1 MKDPRKDI
9 LWRVYL
15 VYFGVLMFAI
25 MILYRAAYLQFTE
38 RDELIERAKKQEI
51 KYFPIEALRGN
62 ILARDGSL
70 LASSIPEFEIRM
82 DLSGSVVL
90 PELFNAKIDS
100 LALML
105 SRLFPEKDQSAY
117 KSDLLEAR
125 ADGNRYFLVR
135 NHVKYDELKKLK
147 KFPIFREGKYSG
159 GLIIIRKTKR
169 ELPYKDLARR
179 TIGFEN
185 QAESLYVGLEGAYSN
200 ELRGHDGQQLK
211 RRISHGEWIP
221 VNDNPEVA
229 PRDGKDIVTT
239 IDINIQDLAESA
251 LARHLAEHQAF
262 QGCAILMEVKTGEIR
277 AIANLRYD
285 AEDGQYKETYN
296 YSIGEAIEPGST
308 FKLASIIT
316 ALETGRIKLTD
327 QYYVGNGRVQYY
339 NRWME
344 DSHRPHSDYL
354 SVREIFEESSNVGV
368 SKIITS
374 LFGSQPE
381 KYIEKLRSMSLG
393 KPLGIEIP
401 GEGEPYLK
409 DPSEKKYWYGTS
421 LAWMSIGYELTL
433 TPLQTLTLYNAIA
446 NNGVMVKPMFVRE
459 IKEGGQTIRENDP
472 EVINP
477 AICSPATVTMVKS
490 LLEGVVTN
498 GTGKILKDSTYK
510 IAGKTGTALV
520 ADGAK
525 GYGEKK
531 YNASFVGYFPADNP
545 KYSCI
550 VVVNRPA
557 AGKIYG
563 GAVAAPVFKE
573 IADKVYATQLD
584 IHDREAQD
592 LMTAKSLPAA
602 AKGYYKDLR
611 TSLSAMSYAVM
622 MPSQNPEWAD
632 MDSSRTGIILHPAAF
647 GSDTIPNLAGLT
659 AKDAVYMMEK
669 SGMTAIIQGKGV
681 VTGQSL
687 PAGTPMARG
696 SEITLILENNK
707 SLAETEGN
715 IK

>member
-1 MKDPRKDI
+1 MKDTKKDI

-15 VYFGVLMFAI
+15 VYFGVLLFAI
-25 MILYRAAYLQFTE
+25 MIIYRAVYLQFTQK
-38 RDELIERAKKQEI
+38 DELLERAKKQEI

-82 DLSGSVVL
+82 DLSPMVVL
-90 PELFNAKIDS
+90 PELFNTKIDS
-100 LALML
+100 LSWML
-105 SRLFPEKDQSAY
+105 SDLFKDKSAKTY
-117 KSDLLEAR
+117 KSDLLNAR
-125 ADGNRYFLVR
+125 TEGNRYFLIKK
-135 NHVKYDELKKLK
+135 HIKYDELKKLK
-147 KFPIFREGKYSG
+147 KFPIFHEGKYAG
-159 GLIIIRKTKR
+159 GLIIIRKTTR
-169 ELPYKDLARR
+169 ELPYKELARR

-200 ELRGHDGQQLK
+200 DLKGYDGQQLK
-211 RRISHGEWIP
+211 RRISQGEWIP
-221 VNDNPEVA
+221 VSDHPEVA
-229 PRDGKDIVTT
+229 PRDGKDIITT

-251 LARHLAEHQAF
+251 LARHLEEHKAF

-285 AEDGQYKETYN
+285 AKDGLYKEIYN

-308 FKLASIIT
+308 FKLASLIA
-316 ALETGRIKLTD
+316 ALETGRIKLSD
-327 QYYVGNGRVQYY
+327 QYYVGNGRVQYH

-344 DSHRPHSDYL
+344 DSHRPESEYL
-354 SVREIFEESSNVGV
+354 SVQRIFEESSNVGV

-381 KYIEKLRSMSLG
+381 LYVDQLRKMSLG

-401 GEGEPYLK
+401 GEGEPYIK
-409 DPSEKKYWYGTS
+409 DPSDKKYWYGTS

-446 NNGVMVKPMFVRE
+446 NDGIMVKPLFVSE
-459 IKEGGQTIRENDP
+459 IREGGNIIRKNEP
-472 EVINP
+472 VVINP
-477 AICSPATVTMVKS
+477 AVCSPATLPLIRS

-498 GTGKILKDSTYK
+498 GTGSILKDSTYR

-525 GYGEKK
+525 GYSEKK

-550 VVVNRPA
+550 VVVNRPE

-563 GAVAAPVFKE
+563 GAVAGPVFKE

-584 IHDREAQD
+584 IHDQEVRNYF
-592 LMTAKSLPAA
+592 TKKYLPAS
-602 AKGYYKDLR
+602 AKGDFRDLH
-611 TSLSAMSYAVM
+611 TSLSAMSYAIKL
-622 MPSQNPEWAD
+622 PLQNPEWAS
-632 MDSSRTGIILHPAAF
+632 MDSARTGMILQPALY
-647 GSDTIPNLAGLT
+647 GKDTIPDLAGLT
-659 AKDAVYMMEK
+659 AKDAVFMTEK
-669 SGMTAIIQGKGV
+669 VGLKPVILGKGV
-681 VTGQSL
+681 VLSQSL
-687 PAGTPMARG
+687 PAGSPLVTG
-696 SEITLILENNK
+696 SEIILNLENI
-707 SLAETEGN
+707 TR
-715 IK
+715 